1 VSSDPRVDE
10 LRQRLRSLGYLDAGV
25 NRFVLGP
32 ARATRGPASIAL
44 LASLRVGTLAAVLLG
59 PAAAIGLSAR
69 LPGLV
74 TGPRDALVVA
84 VYLGASFGISIAAA
98 AFLAGLLVSFS
109 RPALVGRGTLVSRV
123 AGVVVTL
130 LCLLY
135 LTLWWQNVIA
145 DVGWSTPVWT
155 MSALAIAAGIS
166 LLLGH
171 AVAVMTS
178 AVIVA
183 AAGGAVNAGRAPTSS
198 LQTSLFAGAV
208 AFGAAA
214 LLLTWSSRAGVT
226 TTNAVAALTVVPSGL
241 RVRVIAVDGFD
252 EQIFDTL
259 SSSGRVPAL
268 TRAFEGALAQLDTR
282 YRADD
287 AGPDPARTWTTI
299 ATGQPPEIH
308 GVQGLERRRVAGILG
323 SVPITRS
330 SQLGR
335 AIRGATDLIRLTRPA
350 VASGSERRARTFW
363 EVAAD
368 AGLRTTVVNWWA
380 TWPARPEAGIVLSD
394 RAALR
399 LEHGGALDAELAPAA
414 LYEQLR
420 DRWPALRARARSMAA
435 SALAA
440 SAGGS
445 ETMKVLQR
453 SAELDALQLVLLS
466 EVAPPSQDLSAV
478 YLPGLDIAQHALLG
492 SQAAQLGAEP
502 AASSNDPSALT
513 ASAVAA
519 RLEAL
524 KDYYAALDSLLADT
538 LVAGPD
544 ELVIVVTEPGRVGA
558 RSGARMAVR
567 GRGVSAREAA
577 RGTGGSVAPTILYSL
592 GLPVARDLSATPM
605 LDLFTEEFRARYPVR
620 FVDTYGEPV
629 QKTVPRNGQ
638 PLDQEMIDRLRSL
651 GYVR

>member
-1 VSSDPRVDE
+1 M
-10 LRQRLRSLGYLDAGV
+10 
-25 NRFVLGP
+25 
-32 ARATRGPASIAL
+32 
-44 LASLRVGTLAAVLLG
+44 LAAVLLG

-74 TGPRDALVVA
+74 TRPRDALVIA
-84 VYLGASFGISIAAA
+84 VYLGVLFGMSMAAA
-98 AFLAGLLVSFS
+98 AFLAGLIVSSSRLARLGRGSLVSK
-109 RPALVGRGTLVSRV
+109 V

-155 MSALAIAAGIS
+155 ISALAIASAIS

-183 AAGGAVNAGRAPTSS
+183 RAGGRVNAGRAPRSS
-198 LQTSLFAGAV
+198 WQTSLFAGAV

-214 LLLTWSSRAGVT
+214 LLLTWSSHTGVT
-226 TTNAVAALTVVPSGL
+226 TTNAAAALTLVPSGL
-241 RVRVIAVDGFD
+241 RVRVIALDGFD
-252 EQIFDTL
+252 DQIFDAL

-268 TRAFEGALAQLDTR
+268 TRAFEGAVAHLDTR
-282 YRADD
+282 DRADE
-287 AGPDPARTWTTI
+287 ARPDPARTWTTI
-299 ATGQPPEIH
+299 ATGQPPEVH
-308 GVQGLERRRVAGILG
+308 GVQGLETRRIAGILG
-323 SVPITRS
+323 SVPIARS

-335 AIRGATDLIRLTRPA
+335 AIGGATDLIRLTRPA
-350 VASGSERRARTFW
+350 VASGTERRARTFW

-380 TWPARPEAGIVLSD
+380 TWPARAEAGIVLSD

-420 DRWPALRARARSMAA
+420 DRWAALKARARSMAG

-440 SAGGS
+440 SAGDS

-466 EVAPPSQDLSAV
+466 EVAAPSQDLSAV
-478 YLPGLDIAQHALLG
+478 YLPGLDIAQHALFGL
-492 SQAAQLGAEP
+492 QAAQRGADA
-502 AASSNDPSALT
+502 AASSNDASALT

-538 LVAGPD
+538 LVARPD
-544 ELVIVVTEPGRVGA
+544 ELVIVVTEPGRVGT
-558 RSGARMAVR
+558 RSGARMAAR
-567 GRGVSAREAA
+567 GSGVSAGHAT
-577 RGTGGSVAPTILYSL
+577 RGTGASVAPTILYSL
-592 GLPVARDLSATPM
+592 GLPLARDLSAAPM
-605 LDLFTEEFRARYPVR
+605 LDLFTEAFRARYPVR
-620 FVDTYGEPV
+620 FVDTYGGPV
-629 QKTVPRNGQ
+629 QKTIERNGQ